1 MRAFV
6 ASVIALGLF
15 VMPAMAA
22 GGAAN
27 NNGKDPGLKAA
38 AAEPAADPAP
48 KSANSTVI
56 SGAAPAR
63 PAEAEMEIELQQLRD
78 AIAIQAQQLRDQ
90 QKKMRQLEQQL
101 NASKAAHENL
111 SASPAAAPVA
121 APVATEPASASA
133 ANAETAPSSSETSSS
148 TKVATSTNAGAN
160 AAALGPDDTPQVAG
174 WKFKGVTFTPGGFFA
189 AETVWRQ
196 RALGGDINTP
206 FTNQPMPGQSQYNMS
221 EFNAAGRQ
229 SRIAML
235 VQGKLTNA
243 TIGGYY
249 EADFLSAAA
258 TSNDNQSN
266 SYALRQRQFWAQAAF
281 NNGWTITGGQMWS
294 LVTQTANGLDPRTEV
309 LPETI
314 DAQYSVGF
322 SWERQYGV
330 RFVKNFNNKVWVGMA
345 VEEPQTTFKGA
356 GSSVPFLFGEAGVPG
371 GLYNPLANYSF
382 NETPDFIF
390 KAAFQPGFGHY
401 EVFGLVSTFR
411 DRIFP
416 AGVAPYNNT
425 VVGGGGGANAW
436 FPFDNSHINLG
447 LHVLVGNGVG
457 RYGSAGATPDVT
469 IQPNGTFATVRSYQ
483 ELATLAFHYPKWDVY
498 FHAGDE
504 YGERTQFYTAP
515 GAPIQ
520 TVGFGAIGFDN
531 SGCWTESS
539 PGAGGYAPG
548 SLSNCANNIKDIFEG
563 TAGLWYSFY
572 SGPKGTVKL
581 GLQYSYEKYNTWE
594 GVGATG
600 VCANAAH
607 PSCAPNPD
615 NNMFFT
621 SFRYYIP

>member
-1 MRAFV
+1 MRAFA
-6 ASVIALGLF
+6 ASLIALGLF
-15 VMPAMAA
+15 AMPVMAA

-27 NNGKDPGLKAA
+27 NNGAGPASPKPAA
-38 AAEPAADPAP
+38 VEPAAKPAS
-48 KSANSTVI
+48 K
-56 SGAAPAR
+56 PAE
-63 PAEAEMEIELQQLRD
+63 PAEAEMETELQQLRD
-78 AIAIQAQQLRDQ
+78 AIAMQAQQLQDQ
-90 QKKMRQLEQQL
+90 QKKMQQLEQQL
-101 NASKAAHENL
+101 KASRAARENL
-111 SASPAAAPVA
+111 SALPAGPSSAAPV
-121 APVATEPASASA
+121 TPASASPSA
-133 ANAETAPSSSETSSS
+133 ANSETTPASSETSSS
-148 TKVATSTNAGAN
+148 NVAVSTNADAN

-174 WKFKGVTFTPGGFFA
+174 WRFKGATFTPGGFFA
-189 AETVWRQ
+189 AESVWRQ
-196 RALGGDINTP
+196 RAVGGDINTP
-206 FTNQPMPGQSQYNMS
+206 FTNQPMPGQSQYNIS

-229 SRIAML
+229 SRISML
-235 VQGKLTNA
+235 VQGKLNHA
-243 TIGGYY
+243 TVGGYY

-281 NNGWTITGGQMWS
+281 DNGWTITGGQMWS
-294 LVTQTANGLDPRTEV
+294 LVTQTANGLDPRTEI

-322 SWERQYGV
+322 SWARQYGV

-356 GSSVPFLFGEAGVPG
+356 GSSVPFLFGEAGVAG

-447 LHVLVGNGVG
+447 LHALVGNGVG

-483 ELATLAFHYPKWDVY
+483 GLATLAFHYPKWDVY
-498 FHAGDE
+498 FHAGEE
-504 YGERTQFYTAP
+504 YGERTQFFSAP

-520 TVGFGAIGFDN
+520 TVGFGALGFDN
-531 SGCWTESS
+531 SGCWTEPS

-581 GLQYSYEKYNTWE
+581 GLQYSYEKYNTWQ

-600 VCANAAH
+600 VCTNAAH

>member
-1 MRAFV
+1 MRAFA
-6 ASVIALGLF
+6 ASLIALGLF
-15 VMPAMAA
+15 AMPVMAA
-22 GGAAN
+22 GGAVN
-27 NNGKDPGLKAA
+27 NNGAGPASPKPAA
-38 AAEPAADPAP
+38 VEPAAKPAS
-48 KSANSTVI
+48 K
-56 SGAAPAR
+56 PAE
-63 PAEAEMEIELQQLRD
+63 PAEAEMETELQQLRD
-78 AIAIQAQQLRDQ
+78 AIAMQAQQLQDQ
-90 QKKMRQLEQQL
+90 QKKMQQLEQQL
-101 NASKAAHENL
+101 KASRAARENL
-111 SASPAAAPVA
+111 SALPAGPSSAAPV
-121 APVATEPASASA
+121 TPASASPSA
-133 ANAETAPSSSETSSS
+133 ANSETTPASSETSSS
-148 TKVATSTNAGAN
+148 NVAVSTNADAN

-174 WKFKGVTFTPGGFFA
+174 WRFKGATFTPGGFFA
-189 AETVWRQ
+189 AESVWRQ
-196 RALGGDINTP
+196 RAVGGDINTP
-206 FTNQPMPGQSQYNMS
+206 FTNQPMPGQSQYNIS

-229 SRIAML
+229 SRISML
-235 VQGKLTNA
+235 VQGKLNHA
-243 TIGGYY
+243 TVGGYY

-281 NNGWTITGGQMWS
+281 DNGWTITGGQMWS
-294 LVTQTANGLDPRTEV
+294 LVTQTANGLDPRTEI

-322 SWERQYGV
+322 SWARQYGV

-356 GSSVPFLFGEAGVPG
+356 GSSVPFLFGEAGVAG

-447 LHVLVGNGVG
+447 LHALVGNGVG

-483 ELATLAFHYPKWDVY
+483 GLATLAFHYPKWDVY
-498 FHAGDE
+498 FHAGEE
-504 YGERTQFYTAP
+504 YGERTQFFSAP

-520 TVGFGAIGFDN
+520 TVGFGALGFDN
-531 SGCWTESS
+531 SGCWTEPS

-581 GLQYSYEKYNTWE
+581 GLQYSYEKYNTWQ

-600 VCANAAH
+600 VCTNAAH